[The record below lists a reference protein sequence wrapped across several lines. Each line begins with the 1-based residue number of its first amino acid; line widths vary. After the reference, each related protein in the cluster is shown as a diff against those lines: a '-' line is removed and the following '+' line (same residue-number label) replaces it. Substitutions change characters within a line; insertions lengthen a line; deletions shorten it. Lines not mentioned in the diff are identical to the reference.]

1 MQEHK
6 EEVVEEEKHSEPSSI
21 LNVESSGRN
30 DPQAVEYNWI
40 DSLISSHLV
49 HLAAE
54 ARWHKYECTLYTV
67 TSTLR
72 HIYIQMQLQLLYS
85 SYVHIL
91 FERHDDG
98 IGMNP
103 I

>member
-6 EEVVEEEKHSEPSSI
+6 EEVVEGEKHFEPSSI

-49 HLAAE
+49 HLAADV
-54 ARWHKYECTLYTV
+54 RWHKYECTLYTV

-72 HIYIQMQLQLLYS
+72 HTYVQMQLQLLYS
-85 SYVHIL
+85 SHLHII
-91 FERHDDG
+91 FEKHDDE
-98 IGMNP
+98 IGVNT